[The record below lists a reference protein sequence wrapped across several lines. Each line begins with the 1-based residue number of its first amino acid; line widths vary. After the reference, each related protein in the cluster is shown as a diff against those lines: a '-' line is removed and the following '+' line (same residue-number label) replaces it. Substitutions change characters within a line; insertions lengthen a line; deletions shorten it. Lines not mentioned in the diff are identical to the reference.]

1 MREFANSNVIVL
13 GAGNSIG
20 QAVTTAFLRQGA
32 RVIAADGATA
42 ALAGLVPEPGQ
53 PGTLHHVTV
62 DPSDPLAFMRA
73 CDELAGDIDV
83 LVCTAPP
90 IDHVRVLEMPA
101 SAMRDIIERELVT
114 PALIMQE
121 AARRMVAKG
130 CGRIVVFC
138 SMSGK
143 TGVHTNVAP
152 FAAAKGG
159 LLAYLRVMAAE
170 LAAAGVTVNAVATSL
185 FESQVA
191 SLAPDERQELTRG
204 IPVRRFG
211 RADEAAHAAL
221 FLASRNA
228 AFITG
233 ETLNLSGG
241 RFMD

>member
-1 MREFANSNVIVL
+1 
-13 GAGNSIG
+13 
-20 QAVTTAFLRQGA
+20 
-32 RVIAADGATA
+32 
-42 ALAGLVPEPGQ
+42 
-53 PGTLHHVTV
+53 
-62 DPSDPLAFMRA
+62 
-73 CDELAGDIDV
+73 
-83 LVCTAPP
+83 
-90 IDHVRVLEMPA
+90 
-101 SAMRDIIERELVT
+101 
-114 PALIMQE
+114 
-121 AARRMVAKG
+121 VAKG